1 MTNSQAQPALAP
13 APGLAVLAL
22 VWLLVIGTLP
32 LLRLAA
38 EAGSAG
44 GWSALAGDAAVWRAA
59 RRSLAVAAGA
69 TALATL
75 IGGILAA
82 LLLLR
87 EVPGR
92 RVLIF
97 LAILPLLVP
106 PQIMSLGFL
115 QAAGPGSPLL
125 VALGVAPPMGS
136 AHPLHGPL
144 GMVLVLGVQGAPLV
158 FLGIAALVR
167 RIPNEAVMA
176 ARGLG
181 ASPGLALRRIA
192 WPLLLPGLAAG
203 AGLAWIAAL
212 GNFGVA
218 ALLGIPGRYPVL
230 TVLIWRRLAQGGP
243 EALGEVALLA
253 MLLAVLA
260 LPGLAL
266 QRWASRRA
274 PLPTGRP
281 FAPPVRGGGGA
292 ATAAV
297 MLYLLAVLGLPML
310 ALLLAALVPAIG
322 VKLTPET
329 ATLRNFA
336 TALAPGAQTLGA
348 FGRSL
353 MLSAA
358 AALVLAAAAG
368 GIALALGRRSV
379 RVAAAMADLPY
390 ALPGACIGVAAILLA
405 LTIPGG
411 ALLYGTSGLI
421 LIAYLSRF
429 QALALRPAAAAAA
442 RLDPALDLAAR
453 GMGAGA
459 LRRLVAVH
467 LPLLAPALGAG
478 AILVMLLA
486 VNEVTVSAL
495 LHGPGSQ
502 TLGVLVFNLQDSGSS
517 ALAAAVSCLALLL
530 MAALMALATLAARRL
545 PAGTLPWRP

>member
-1 MTNSQAQPALAP
+1 MRTPVSTG
-13 APGLAVLAL
+13 PGLAGFAVF
-22 VWLLVIGTLP
+22 WLLLLGALP
-32 LLRLAA
+32 MLRLAV

-44 GWSALAGDAAVWRAA
+44 AWAELAQDAAVWRAA
-59 RRSLAVAAGA
+59 RRSLVVAAGA
-69 TALATL
+69 TALSVTL
-75 IGGILAA
+75 GVALAA

-97 LAILPLLVP
+97 LAVLPLLVP
-106 PQIMSLGFL
+106 PQIMALGFL

-125 VALGVAPPMGS
+125 LALGLAPPIGS

-158 FLGIAALVR
+158 FLGVAALVR
-167 RIPNEAVMA
+167 RIPGETLIA

-181 ASPGLALRRIA
+181 ASPGGALRRVA

-218 ALLGIPGRYPVL
+218 ALIGIPGRYPVL
-230 TVLIWRRLAQGGP
+230 TVLIWRRLGQGGP
-243 EALGEVALLA
+243 EALGEVALLSV
-253 MLLAVLA
+253 LLAGLA
-260 LPGLAL
+260 LPGLAI
-266 QRWASRRA
+266 QRFAARAA

-281 FAPPVRGGGGA
+281 FAPMPLRLRGAG
-292 ATAAV
+292 TAVAMV
-297 MLYLLAVLGLPML
+297 YLLVVLGLPML
-310 ALLLAALVPAIG
+310 SLLLAALVPAIG
-322 VKLTPET
+322 VRLTA
-329 ATLRNFA
+329 ATFTLANFA
-336 TALAPGAQTLGA
+336 AALAPGAQTGAA

-353 MLSAA
+353 VLSGV

-368 GIALALGRRSV
+368 AIALAQSHRSV
-379 RVAAAMADLPY
+379 RLAGVMADLPY
-390 ALPGACIGVAAILLA
+390 ALPGACIGVAAILIVLS
-405 LTIPGG
+405 LPGGG
-411 ALLYGTSGLI
+411 ALYGTAGLI

-453 GMGAGA
+453 GMGAGP
-459 LRRLVAVH
+459 LRRIAAIH

-502 TLGVLVFNLQDSGSS
+502 TLGVLVFNLQDSGST

-530 MAALMALATLAARRL
+530 VAVLMALASLAARRL

>member
-1 MTNSQAQPALAP
+1 MRSPVSTG
-13 APGLAVLAL
+13 PGLAGFAVL
-22 VWLLVIGTLP
+22 WLLLLGTLP
-32 LLRLAA
+32 MLRLAV
-38 EAGSAG
+38 EAGSVGA
-44 GWSALAGDAAVWRAA
+44 WADLAQDAAVWRAA
-59 RRSLAVAAGA
+59 RRSLVVAAAA
-69 TALATL
+69 TALSVAL
-75 IGGILAA
+75 GAALAA

-97 LAILPLLVP
+97 LAVLPLLVP
-106 PQIMSLGFL
+106 PQIMALGFL

-125 VALGVAPPMGS
+125 LALGLAPPIGS
-136 AHPLHGPL
+136 AHPLHGPA

-158 FLGIAALVR
+158 FLGVAALVR
-167 RIPNEAVMA
+167 RIPGEALMA

-181 ASPGLALRRIA
+181 AAPGVALRRVA

-218 ALLGIPGRYPVL
+218 ALIGIPGRYPVL
-230 TVLIWRRLAQGGP
+230 TVLIWRRLGQGGP
-243 EALGEVALLA
+243 EALGEVALLSV
-253 MLLAVLA
+253 LLAALA
-260 LPGLAL
+260 LPGLAI
-266 QRWASRRA
+266 QHFAARAA

-281 FAPPVRGGGGA
+281 FAPMPLGPRGAGMA
-292 ATAAV
+292 AAAA
-297 MLYLLAVLGLPML
+297 YLLVVLGLPML
-310 ALLLAALVPAIG
+310 SLLLAALVPAIG
-322 VKLTPET
+322 VRLTA
-329 ATLRNFA
+329 ATFTLANFA
-336 TALAPGAQTLGA
+336 AALAPGAQTGA
-348 FGRSL
+348 AFARSL
-353 MLSAA
+353 LLSGM

-368 GIALALGRRSV
+368 AIALARSRRSV
-379 RVAAAMADLPY
+379 RVAGAMADLPY
-390 ALPGACIGVAAILLA
+390 ALPGACIGVAAILIVLS
-405 LTIPGG
+405 LPGGG
-411 ALLYGTSGLI
+411 ALYGSATLI
-421 LIAYLSRF
+421 LLAYLSRF

-453 GMGAGA
+453 GMGAGP
-459 LRRLVAVH
+459 LRRIVAVH

-502 TLGVLVFNLQDSGSS
+502 TLGVLVFNLQDSGST

-530 MAALMALATLAARRL
+530 MAGLMALATLAARRL
-545 PAGTLPWRP
+545 PPGTLPWRP